1 MSKKTYCKSCDWELD
16 DWEAGHPSLNKK
28 NMRDVKSTDEYCES
42 HTTIYGSDCKPIWCK
57 ECNHLKLYEI
67 TVTEKSRKM
76 TPNFD
81 KKRK

>member
-16 DWEAGHPSLNKK
+16 EWEAKHPSLNKK
-28 NMRDVKSTDEYCES
+28 NIKDVKLANEYCEK
-42 HTTIYGSDCKPIWCK
+42 HTTIYGSDCKPVWCRSCK
-57 ECNHLKLYEI
+57 YLKIYQI
-67 TVTEKSRKM
+67 TVTEKSRRM